1 MSYQLTQVV
10 KNLLNVFGELV
21 QVKTFSKDL
30 RVACSTPYILNTSA
44 FDSVEKTADDRSYSD
59 FPKQRQNSL
68 AGLWPKFNS
77 YTERI
82 FIQI

>member
-1 MSYQLTQVV
+1 MKSFFQ
-10 KNLLNVFGELV
+10 
-21 QVKTFSKDL
+21 KTL

-44 FDSVEKTADDRSYSD
+44 FDSAEKTADDRSYSD
-59 FPKQRQNSL
+59 FPKQQQNSL